1 MDAQTRALHD
11 LLAWYDEAGVGEATG
26 ADLAALRDDAP
37 GETAGQ
43 PAAPMAGPS
52 APRPQAAVP
61 FAGSSAI
68 ETEAA
73 RIANACQTLSELRTA
88 LEAFEGC
95 SFKASARNLVFADG
109 NPEAD
114 LMLVG
119 EAPGRDEDAQGLPF
133 VGRSG
138 KLLDRML
145 AAIGR
150 DRTSVYISNV
160 IFWRPPGNRT
170 PNPEEIAPTLPFVLR
185 HIALVRPKVLVVLGG
200 VAAKTLLD
208 GSAGIIRTR
217 GRWQEVAIDGLTPIP
232 AMPTFHP
239 AYLLRQP
246 AHKRLAWH
254 DLLAINKRLE
264 ELGASPAPSR

>member
-1 MDAQTRALHD
+1 MDAQTRALYD
-11 LLAWYDEAGVGEATG
+11 LLTWYGEAGVGEATG
-26 ADLAALRDDAP
+26 AEVAALNPPAPGPTADAP
-37 GETAGQ
+37 RAKAT
-43 PAAPMAGPS
+43 P
-52 APRPQAAVP
+52 APRPQTAAPVMDR
-61 FAGSSAI
+61 GLV
-68 ETEAA
+68 ETDAA
-73 RIANACQTLSELRTA
+73 RLANACQTLGELHAA
-88 LEAFEGC
+88 LAAFEGC

-109 NPEAD
+109 NPAAD
-114 LMLVG
+114 LMLIG

-170 PNPEEIAPTLPFVLR
+170 PNPEEIAPTLPFVRR

-200 VAAKTLLD
+200 VAAKTLVD
-208 GSAGIIRTR
+208 GRAGIIRTR
-217 GRWQEVAIDGLTPIP
+217 GRWQEVEVEGLAPIP

-254 DLLAINKRLE
+254 DLLAVKKRLE
-264 ELGASPAPSR
+264 ELGATPAPSC